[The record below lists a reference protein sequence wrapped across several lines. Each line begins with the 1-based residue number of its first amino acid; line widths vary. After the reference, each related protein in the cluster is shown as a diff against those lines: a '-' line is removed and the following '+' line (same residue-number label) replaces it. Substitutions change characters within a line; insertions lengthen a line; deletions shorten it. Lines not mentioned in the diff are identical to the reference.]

1 LGDKEGVMDMPA
13 WAWILIAVV
22 VVLVAAAAAWA
33 AYGQRRKGLRD
44 RFGPEYDRTVAERGG
59 RMKAESELAARQKR
73 REKLDIRPLDPA
85 SRQRYQSQW
94 QSAQARF
101 VDEPAGAV
109 GEADRLVI
117 SVLKDRGYPMDDMD
131 DFDQRSRDISVDHAA
146 VVDDY
151 RAAHGISMADDHG
164 KASTED
170 LRQAMVHYRRL
181 FENLLETRGDQRSA
195 EVG

>member
-1 LGDKEGVMDMPA
+1 MDMPV

-22 VVLVAAAAAWA
+22 VVLVVAAAAWA
-33 AYGQRRKGLRD
+33 AYRQRTKGLRD
-44 RFGPEYDRTVAERGG
+44 RFGREYDRTVAERGG
-59 RMKAESELAARQKR
+59 RMRAESELAARQKR
-73 REKLDIRPLDPA
+73 REKLDIQPLDPA

-94 QSAQARF
+94 QNAQTRF
-101 VDEPAGAV
+101 VDDPAGAV

-117 SVLKDRGYPMDDMD
+117 AVLKDRGYPMEDMD

-151 RAAHGISMADDHG
+151 RAAHGISMANDHG

>member
-1 LGDKEGVMDMPA
+1 MPA

-101 VDEPAGAV
+101 VDEPRGSV
-109 GEADRLVI
+109 SQADELLGQVM
-117 SVLKDRGYPMDDMD
+117 SARGYPVA
-131 DFDQRSRDISVDHAA
+131 DFDQRSADLSVDHPI
-146 VVDDY
+146 VVQNY
-151 RAAHGISMADDHG
+151 RAAHDVAVRHERGQ
-164 KASTED
+164 ASTED
-170 LRQAMVHYRRL
+170 LRQAMIHYREL
-181 FENLLETRGDQRSA
+181 FEDLAGEP
-195 EVG
+195 EVGRRRAAS